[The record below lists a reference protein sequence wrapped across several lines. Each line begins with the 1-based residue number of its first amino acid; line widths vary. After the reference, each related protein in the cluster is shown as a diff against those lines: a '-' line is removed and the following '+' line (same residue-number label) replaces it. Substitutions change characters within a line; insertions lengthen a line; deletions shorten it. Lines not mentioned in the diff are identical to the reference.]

1 MPEFN
6 SFFVNSIKRITLD
19 SVILTLKIK
28 PELKQFY
35 KFSAGQYVTLELQID
50 GVIVRRSYSIC
61 SEPDVESFDVGIK
74 KVQNGIFSTY
84 VNEKLRIGNSIKVG
98 TPEGRFIWEP
108 NENDK
113 IMAIAAGSGI
123 TPIMSIIKSVIKQ
136 SEKSSVTLIYCNKSP
151 EKTMFYKELQLLVKH
166 FHNRLNIHWTFTQTN
181 EKGANFG
188 RVDENYINFAL
199 NQSKAKPNK
208 YFLCGPEKMIDLSK
222 KFLKKKGVL
231 ENQIFYEL
239 FTESSNKKEIDDAIN
254 TGVLNIKYDDV
265 FYKLS
270 LNAEK
275 TILDIALQAK
285 IDVPY
290 SCQGGVC
297 CSCIGKIT
305 EGEAKMKSN
314 QVLTDE
320 EINEGLVLTCQAVS
334 ISDKITIDYDDV

>member
-6 SFFVNSIKRITLD
+6 SFIVNSIKRITLD
-19 SVILTLKIK
+19 SVVLTLKIK

-35 KFSAGQYVTLELQID
+35 NFSAGQYVTLELQID

-84 VNEKLRIGNSIKVG
+84 VNEKLRINDSIKVG
-98 TPEGRFIWEP
+98 KPEGRFIWEP
-108 NENDK
+108 NENEK

-123 TPIMSIIKSVIKQ
+123 TPIMSIIKSVIKH
-136 SEKSSVTLIYCNKSP
+136 SEKSSLTLIYCNKSP
-151 EKTMFYKELQLLVKH
+151 EKTMFYKELQLLAKH
-166 FHNRLNIHWTFTQTN
+166 FPNRLNIHWTFTETN
-181 EKGANFG
+181 EKDANFG
-188 RVDENYINFAL
+188 RVDENYINFVL
-199 NQSKAKPNK
+199 NKNKIKPNK

-222 KFLKKKGVL
+222 NFLIKKGIS
-231 ENQIFYEL
+231 ENQILFEL
-239 FTESSNKKEIDDAIN
+239 FKETSNKKEINEASN
-254 TGVLNIKYDDV
+254 SGFLNIKYDDV
-265 FYKLS
+265 FYKLPLS
-270 LNAEK
+270 AEK

-285 IDVPY
+285 INVPY

-297 CSCIGKIT
+297 CSCIAKIT

-320 EINEGLVLTCQAVS
+320 EIREGLILTCQAVS
-334 ISDKITIDYDDV
+334 ISEKITIDYDDV

>member
-6 SFFVNSIKRITLD
+6 SFIVNSIKRITLD
-19 SVILTLKIK
+19 SVVLTLRIK

-35 KFSAGQYVTLELQID
+35 KFSAGQYVTLELEID
-50 GVIVRRSYSIC
+50 GVTVRRSYSIC
-61 SEPDVESFDVGIK
+61 SEPGDETFEVGIK

-84 VNEKLRIGNSIKVG
+84 VNEKLRVNDSIKVG
-98 TPEGRFIWEP
+98 KPEGRFIWEP
-108 NENDK
+108 NENEK

-123 TPIMSIIKSVIKQ
+123 TPIMSIIKSVIKH
-136 SEKSSVTLIYCNKSP
+136 SEKSSLTLIYCNKSP
-151 EKTMFYKELQLLVKH
+151 DKTMFYKELQLLAKD
-166 FHNRLNIHWTFTQTN
+166 FPNCLNIHWTFTEAN
-181 EKGANFG
+181 EKYANFG
-188 RVDENYINFAL
+188 RVDENYINFVL
-199 NQSKAKPNK
+199 NKNKIKPNK

-222 KFLKKKGVL
+222 NFLIKKGIS
-231 ENQIFYEL
+231 ENQILFEL
-239 FTESSNKKEIDDAIN
+239 FKETSNKKEINEASN
-254 TGVLNIKYDDV
+254 SGFLNIKYDDV
-265 FYKLS
+265 FYKLP

-285 IDVPY
+285 INVPY

-320 EINEGLVLTCQAVS
+320 EIREGLILTCQAVS
-334 ISDKITIDYDDV
+334 ISEKITIDYDDV

>member
-19 SVILTLKIK
+19 SVVLTLKIK

-188 RVDENYINFAL
+188 RVDENLINFAL

-222 KFLKKKGVL
+222 KFLKKKGIL

-254 TGVLNIKYDDV
+254 TGVLNINYDDV

>member
-6 SFFVNSIKRITLD
+6 SFIINSIKRITHD
-19 SVILTLKIK
+19 SVILSLKIK
-28 PELKQFY
+28 SELKGLYQ
-35 KFSAGQYVTLELQID
+35 FSAGQYVTLEIEIN
-50 GVIVRRSYSIC
+50 GESVRRSYSIC
-61 SEPDVESFDVGIK
+61 SEPNAELFEVGIK

-84 VNEKLRIGNSIKVG
+84 VNEKLRIGDSIKVG

-199 NQSKAKPNK
+199 NQGKAKPNK

-222 KFLKKKGVL
+222 KFLKKKGIL

>member
-6 SFFVNSIKRITLD
+6 SFIVNSIKRITLD
-19 SVILTLKIK
+19 SVVLTLKIK

-35 KFSAGQYVTLELQID
+35 NFYAGQYVTLELEID
-50 GVIVRRSYSIC
+50 GVTVRRSYSIC
-61 SEPDVESFDVGIK
+61 SEPGDETFEVGIK

-84 VNEKLRIGNSIKVG
+84 VNEKLRINDSIKVG
-98 TPEGRFIWEP
+98 KPEGRFIWEP
-108 NENDK
+108 NENEK

-123 TPIMSIIKSVIKQ
+123 TPIMSIIKSVIKH
-136 SEKSSVTLIYCNKSP
+136 SEKSSLTLIYCNKSP
-151 EKTMFYKELQLLVKH
+151 DKTMFYKELQLLAKD
-166 FHNRLNIHWTFTQTN
+166 FPNCLNIHWTFTEAN
-181 EKGANFG
+181 EKYANFG
-188 RVDENYINFAL
+188 RVDENYINFVL
-199 NQSKAKPNK
+199 NKNKIKPKK

-222 KFLKKKGVL
+222 NFLIKKGIS
-231 ENQIFYEL
+231 ENQILFEL
-239 FTESSNKKEIDDAIN
+239 FKETSNKKEINEASN
-254 TGVLNIKYDDV
+254 SGFLNIKYDDV
-265 FYKLS
+265 FYKLP

-285 IDVPY
+285 INVPY

-320 EINEGLVLTCQAVS
+320 EIREGLILTCQAVS
-334 ISDKITIDYDDV
+334 ISEKITIDYDDV

>member
-6 SFFVNSIKRITLD
+6 SFIVNSIKRITLD
-19 SVILTLKIK
+19 SVVLTLKIK

-35 KFSAGQYVTLELQID
+35 KFSAGQYVTLELEID
-50 GVIVRRSYSIC
+50 GVSVRRSYSIC
-61 SEPDVESFDVGIK
+61 SEPSDETFEVGIK

-84 VNEKLRIGNSIKVG
+84 VNEKLRINDSIKVG
-98 TPEGRFIWEP
+98 KPEGRFIWEP
-108 NENDK
+108 NENEK

-123 TPIMSIIKSVIKQ
+123 TPIMSIIKSVIKH
-136 SEKSSVTLIYCNKSP
+136 SEKSSLTLIYCNKSP
-151 EKTMFYKELQLLVKH
+151 DKTMFYKELQSLAKD
-166 FHNRLNIHWTFTQTN
+166 FPNYLNIHWTFTEAN
-181 EKGANFG
+181 EKDADFG
-188 RVDENYINFAL
+188 RVNENYINFVL
-199 NQSKAKPNK
+199 NKNKIKPNK

-222 KFLKKKGVL
+222 NFLIKKGIS
-231 ENQIFYEL
+231 ENQILFEL
-239 FTESSNKKEIDDAIN
+239 FKETSNKKEINEASN
-254 TGVLNIKYDDV
+254 SGFLNIKYDDV
-265 FYKLS
+265 FYKLP

-285 IDVPY
+285 INVPY

-320 EINEGLVLTCQAVS
+320 EIRGGLILTCQAVS
-334 ISDKITIDYDDV
+334 ISEKITIDYDDV